1 MSVINSMLK
10 KLDERGV
17 PAAGDSPAAAR
28 PPVLPLARPN
38 QRPAW
43 RLPAIVLAGGAV
55 IAATALADWPRLA
68 RPDAAPKSPAAM
80 VATTTA
86 TDAATTPATPTST
99 TAPTTTAGGHPA
111 TSATDPATTAMPAA
125 SKPALVAM
133 VAPATHSATH
143 TATQSAT
150 PARAR
155 DISAAVEP
163 TIATA
168 ALPLPASLLTPVPL
182 PSRIDK
188 RLIAPSSD
196 QRVAALFRQATEL
209 AQAGQRRTALERA
222 HAALAID
229 ERHAPTRLLAAVLEH
244 ESGQS
249 ERAALLLRD
258 GLQNNPGDTTL
269 ALLLARIQVAQGEAT
284 QALATLDQHGV
295 TGADAD
301 GLRGGILAQQGEFK
315 RSLGAYENAARHQP
329 ANPMWWLGLGVAL
342 ESEGQGA
349 RARQAYA
356 RAQAIGLPREDL
368 ATYVDQRLRSLD

>member
-10 KLDERGV
+10 KLDERGAAASAGGAAAAHPPAL
-17 PAAGDSPAAAR
+17 PAARS
-28 PPVLPLARPN
+28 N

-55 IAATALADWPRLA
+55 IAATALADWPGLSK
-68 RPDAAPKSPAAM
+68 PDAAAKSPAAM
-80 VATTTA
+80 VATTTP
-86 TDAATTPATPTST
+86 TDAPTAPATPTST
-99 TAPTTTAGGHPA
+99 TAPTTTAGGHPV
-111 TSATDPATTAMPAA
+111 TSATDPATAAMPAA

-133 VAPATHSATH
+133 VAPAAH

-155 DISAAVEP
+155 EISTAADAAS
-163 TIATA
+163 TTA
-168 ALPLPASLLTPVPL
+168 ALPLPASLVTPIPL

-196 QRVAALFRQATEL
+196 QRVAALFRQATDL
-209 AQAGQRRTALERA
+209 AQAGQRRAALERA
-222 HAALAID
+222 HEALAID
-229 ERHAPTRLLAAVLEH
+229 PRHAPTRLLGAVLEH

-249 ERAALLLRD
+249 ERAAQLLRD

-269 ALLLARIQVAQGEAT
+269 ALLLARVQVAQGEAA
-284 QALATLDQHGV
+284 QALATLDQHAV

-342 ESEGQGA
+342 ESEGHGA